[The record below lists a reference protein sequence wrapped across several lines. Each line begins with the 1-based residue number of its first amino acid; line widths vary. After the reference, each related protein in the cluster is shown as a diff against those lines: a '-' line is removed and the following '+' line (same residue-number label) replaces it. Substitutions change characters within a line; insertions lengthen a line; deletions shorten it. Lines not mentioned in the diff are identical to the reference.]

1 MEVSGVGTAAAQ
13 VEASMGLMRKALDV
27 AANQSAAL
35 LRSLDPAVGQHL
47 DVQA

>member
-1 MEVSGVGTAAAQ
+1 MEVSAAGTAGAQ
-13 VEASMGLMRKALDV
+13 VAASMTLVRKALDV

-35 LRSLDPAVGQHL
+35 LASLDPAIGQNL

>member
-1 MEVSGVGTAAAQ
+1 MEITGAGAASAQ
-13 VEASMGLMRKALDV
+13 VSSSMGLLRKALDV

-35 LRSLDPAVGQHL
+35 LECLDPAVGQQL